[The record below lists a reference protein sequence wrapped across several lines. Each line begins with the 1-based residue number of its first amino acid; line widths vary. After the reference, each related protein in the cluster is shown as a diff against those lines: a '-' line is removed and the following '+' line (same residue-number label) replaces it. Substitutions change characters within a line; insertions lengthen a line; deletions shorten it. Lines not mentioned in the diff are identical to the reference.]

1 VVRLFRSA
9 VLAGLFGF
17 VASTAY
23 ADVNVGMSLFSEGK
37 VDLAAAEWT
46 QDAENGNGLAAYL
59 LGSLYQTGNGVEV
72 SDISAI
78 KYLTQASEDGIAD
91 AQIALAFIY
100 FRGSEE
106 AELDPSPEQ
115 GLNWL
120 DKAAVEHFHPAAQYH
135 LGLIHRSGYG
145 GVVKSGAEGNRWL
158 LLSAKKRYVP
168 ALIELGYIYAN
179 GDRVIEDPYK
189 GAMYLELARE
199 FGADGP
205 QDMITKASSDLKFK
219 VKSEHMGE
227 GKVRAQAW
235 KKSHPER

>member
-1 VVRLFRSA
+1 MVRLFRSA

-17 VASTAY
+17 VASSAY

-37 VDLAAAEWT
+37 VDFAAAEWT

-59 LGSLYQTGNGVEV
+59 LGTLYQTGNGVEA
-72 SDISAI
+72 SDVKAI
-78 KYLTQASEDGIAD
+78 QYLSQASEDGIAD

-100 FRGSEE
+100 LEGSEE
-106 AELDPSPEQ
+106 AEIEPNAEL
-115 GLNWL
+115 GLQWL
-120 DKAAVEHFHPAAQYH
+120 DKAAVEHFHPVAQYH
-135 LGLIHRSGYG
+135 LGLMHRAGYG
-145 GVVKSGAEGNRWL
+145 GLMKSGAEGNRWL
-158 LLSAKKRYVP
+158 LLSAKKHYVP

-205 QDMITKASSDLKFK
+205 QDMIRKAESDLKFK
-219 VKSEHMGE
+219 VTAEHVAE

-235 KKSHPER
+235 KKSNPAR